1 MLDFLT
7 SWTSITLSGI
17 CAAIYLFVFLF
28 PETARKSVKKIKK
41 LIRNILRSNRAFMAW
56 LNDESLE
63 SQIQADYSAGNV
75 KLHSSWRKE
84 DYK

>member
-7 SWTSITLSGI
+7 SWTSIALSGI
-17 CAAIYLFVFLF
+17 CAAIYLFVLLF
-28 PETARKSVKKIKK
+28 PDTARKAVKKIKK
-41 LIRNILRSNRAFMAW
+41 RIRNALKNNRAFMAW

-63 SQIQADYSAGNV
+63 TQIQADYSAGNV

>member
-7 SWTSITLSGI
+7 SWTSITLSGF

-28 PETARKSVKKIKK
+28 PETARKAVKRIKK
-41 LIRNILRSNRAFMAW
+41 LIRTALKNNRAFMAW

-63 SQIQADYSAGNV
+63 TQIQADYSAGNV